1 MKRSRI
7 LYLILFLFVFTNA
20 NGQGWLKKLGNKVV
34 DKVEKKTEKKTDQ
47 VIDNEL
53 NKGQKPANKSDNKN
67 KGTEN
72 VAAESSEKGK
82 LESYTHYDF
91 VPGDRILYFE
101 DFSQD
106 AIGDFPALWTTDVAG
121 EVNTLNVGSG
131 HWFNLNS
138 GEGTYWY
145 MKDIDFPTNFI
156 LEMDIVPKTTATR
169 IAADLVIFGENNH
182 SEMDKEG
189 NPGTCGLHILM
200 EKANWS
206 TKGYK
211 KGSNEYLTGASSVN
225 PVEAG
230 KVNHVIVWVQNRR
243 VRIYQKGAK
252 VLDIPTNLYEGSKFK
267 RLCFKLYRGASCGS
281 YISNIKITTASPD
294 TRSKLLTEGKLVSYG
309 IYFDVNKDIVKPES
323 YGSIKEIAT
332 VLNENPTV
340 KIKVT
345 GHTDSDGDD
354 ALNMDLSKRRAAN
367 VKQYLINEFKVD
379 GSRIE
384 TDGKGESQPIATNNS
399 VENKAKNRRVEF
411 TKL

>member
-1 MKRSRI
+1 M
-7 LYLILFLFVFTNA
+7 
-20 NGQGWLKKLGNKVV
+20 
-34 DKVEKKTEKKTDQ
+34 
-47 VIDNEL
+47 
-53 NKGQKPANKSDNKN
+53 P
-67 KGTEN
+67 
-72 VAAESSEKGK
+72 
-82 LESYTHYDF
+82 
-91 VPGDRILYFE
+91 
-101 DFSQD
+101 
-106 AIGDFPALWTTDVAG
+106 GDFPALWTTDVAG

-230 KVNHVIVWVQNRR
+230 KANHVIVWVQNRR